1 MTNLN
6 FQTKTQKSER
16 HKNSRYYLDN
26 IETSSHWQVSKTREK
41 QYYKAIRKYA
51 TNRKLTT
58 IIDYLKTR
66 KRVDKDWIK
75 RFATTF
81 NCQSVLLQQGDE
93 IRGSRCR
100 KRWCQN
106 CNRQMSAKLYA
117 DYEGHL
123 TEMHK
128 DTGLYFV
135 TLTAPTCKERQLK
148 ATIDRRVKAF
158 QRIKNN
164 IRMRYK
170 TKLNGFRKLEVT
182 YNKDTDKYHPHFHF
196 IVQGEREA
204 YLLLALWMQQFG
216 EAYIKAQDVQKVDI
230 SDTNKKALAEVFKY
244 ATKGVVKD
252 STEARAEYII
262 QKAILGRKIYQT
274 YGSLYNVKSENITE
288 TEKTTF
294 DWMPYKDFEIWQFQD
309 NCKDWTTATGERLVH
324 TQQIENYEKQKRNE
338 KRKTLHPT
346 D

>member
-1 MTNLN
+1 
-6 FQTKTQKSER
+6 
-16 HKNSRYYLDN
+16 
-26 IETSSHWQVSKTREK
+26 
-41 QYYKAIRKYA
+41 
-51 TNRKLTT
+51 
-58 IIDYLKTR
+58 
-66 KRVDKDWIK
+66 
-75 RFATTF
+75 
-81 NCQSVLLQQGDE
+81 
-93 IRGSRCR
+93 
-100 KRWCQN
+100 
-106 CNRQMSAKLYA
+106 MSAKLYA

-252 STEARAEYII
+252 ETDAVAEYHILR
-262 QKAILGRKIYQT
+262 AIDRKRVFQT
-274 YGSLYNVKSENITE
+274 FGELKKIKSEKLTE
-288 TEKTTF
+288 TEKQKN
-294 DWMPYKDFEIWQFQD
+294 DWSIPKDEIYAYE
-309 NCKDWTTATGERLVH
+309 NKCKDWTDSRGNRLVNL
-324 TQQIENYEKQKRNE
+324 QPFQVQKQEQFNKMKNYEKQKRNE

>member
-6 FQTKTQKSER
+6 FQTKTQKRER

-26 IETSSHWQVSKTREK
+26 IEISSHWQFSKTRES
-41 QYYKAIRKYA
+41 QYRKAIRKYA
-51 TNRKLTT
+51 TNRKLAT
-58 IIDYLKTR
+58 IIDYLRTR
-66 KRVDKDWIK
+66 KRTDKEWIK
-75 RFATTF
+75 KYEVTYS
-81 NCQSVLLQQGDE
+81 CQNVILQQGDKFVS
-93 IRGSRCR
+93 SRCR

-106 CNRQMSAKLYA
+106 CNRQKSAKLYT

-128 DTGLYFV
+128 DRGLYFV
-135 TLTAPTCKERQLK
+135 TLTAPTCKERELK
-148 ATIDRRVKAF
+148 ATIDKRIKAF

-182 YNKDTDKYHPHFHF
+182 YNKDTNKYHPHFHF

-252 STEARAEYII
+252 STEARAEHTI
-262 QKAILGRKIYQT
+262 QKAILGRRIYQT
-274 YGSLYNVKSENITE
+274 YGSLYNIKSEDIKE
-288 TEKTTF
+288 TEQTSF
-294 DWMPYKDFEIWQFQD
+294 EWMPYKDFEIYKYD
-309 NCKDWTTATGERLVH
+309 DSLKDWTSATGEQIVH

-346 D
+346 N